1 MNTRTLIQTAAIV
14 FALAV
19 VAPTRGTVTAA
30 GQHDHEQGQTAQSG
44 QGDAGQMK
52 KGHMMGQMNMD
63 EMAAKQKASTERLA
77 VLMDQ
82 IKTSK
87 GDAKVAAMAETIA
100 LLVDE
105 RAAMQQHCASM
116 MAK

>member
-19 VAPTRGTVTAA
+19 VAPARGTVTAA
-30 GQHDHEQGQTAQSG
+30 GQHDHGQTAQSS

-63 EMAAKQKASTERLA
+63 EMAAKKKANTERLA

-82 IKTSK
+82 IRSSS

-105 RAAMQQHCASM
+105 RAAMQEHCATM